1 MSPTLSHVS
10 LEFARTVHQE
20 RLVIAARRQPAV
32 DGGGLEWLVA
42 AAAAGDRSGWE
53 ALVTRFTPRLE
64 RLARTQGL
72 SRHEAE
78 DAVQDTWERLLRN
91 ITRVREPR
99 ALGGWL
105 ATTARRESQR
115 VRERSRRE
123 TPTDEALAA
132 DLADVTAFDAEA
144 ELGLAERSAAVSRA
158 LDGLPASQ
166 RALLHA
172 LFAET
177 EPSYTEI
184 AAQLEMPIGSI
195 GPIRGRALARL
206 RRNTG
211 LRELAEAID

>member
-20 RLVIAARRQPAV
+20 RLVIAARRRPAV

-158 LDGLPASQ
+158 LDGLPAEPA
-166 RALLHA
+166 RAPACALRRDRAELHRDRGA
-172 LFAET
+172 AGDADRQHRAD
-177 EPSYTEI
+177 PRPRAGAA
-184 AAQLEMPIGSI
+184 AAQHRPT
-195 GPIRGRALARL
+195 RTR
-206 RRNTG
+206 
-211 LRELAEAID
+211 